1 MSTPTPVN
9 CSGLANSGVPAK
21 APGIEAAVSDCD
33 SPTIFANPKSMI
45 FAVRPSPSK
54 LTMILLG
61 LMSRCTRFCLF
72 RTQTG
77 GHLGHDFECL
87 LHLKLAGMPYELV
100 QRLSIYILH
109 RVEVTVATLPE
120 VKYGSNVGVTHTG
133 CRASLSYKTPA
144 SRFVANEAG
153 VNHFP
158 RYSTP
163 NIDIDCLI
171 GHSHPPVP
179 KLERYSIWVLQNPE
193 MFETKP

>member
-1 MSTPTPVN
+1 MYKV
-9 CSGLANSGVPAK
+9 
-21 APGIEAAVSDCD
+21 
-33 SPTIFANPKSMI
+33 
-45 FAVRPSPSK
+45 
-54 LTMILLG
+54 LLVY
-61 LMSRCTRFCLF
+61 

-144 SRFVANEAG
+144 SRFVANEPA
-153 VNHFP
+153 VNHFQ
-158 RYSTP
+158 RYPPPTIHI
-163 NIDIDCLI
+163 NCLL
-171 GHSHPPVP
+171 SP
-179 KLERYSIWVLQNPE
+179 S
-193 MFETKP
+193 

>member
-1 MSTPTPVN
+1 MYKV
-9 CSGLANSGVPAK
+9 
-21 APGIEAAVSDCD
+21 
-33 SPTIFANPKSMI
+33 
-45 FAVRPSPSK
+45 
-54 LTMILLG
+54 LLVY
-61 LMSRCTRFCLF
+61 

-133 CRASLSYKTPA
+133 CRARLPYKTPP
-144 SRFVANEAG
+144 RRCVPHQAG
-153 VNHFP
+153 VNHFQ

-163 NIDIDCLI
+163 KSDIV
-171 GHSHPPVP
+171 S
-179 KLERYSIWVLQNPE
+179 
-193 MFETKP
+193 